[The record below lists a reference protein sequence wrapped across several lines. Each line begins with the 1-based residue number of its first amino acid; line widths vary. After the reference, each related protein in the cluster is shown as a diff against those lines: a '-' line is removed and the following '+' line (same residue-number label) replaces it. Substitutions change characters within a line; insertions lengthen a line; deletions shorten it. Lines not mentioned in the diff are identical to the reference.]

1 MAESLLVRLQRPD
14 GTWVEVGA
22 LYSRDNTNWFESFD
36 AYWSLAGRP
45 VLGQVFESREALPST
60 HVALPR
66 WFSHLLPEGRLRQAV
81 ADAAHVSPATE
92 FQLMARLGSDDLPGA
107 LQALPWDPDSGVV
120 APAAEADDGAGADAD
135 PVLKFSLAGAQLK
148 FSVHDS
154 DRGLT
159 VPVRGTAGN
168 LIVKLPDPR
177 PGFTG
182 VPEAEHAA
190 MTLARAT
197 GLDTP
202 NVRLLDARRIHGL
215 GKWADEAQ
223 GLSFAIDR
231 YDRVDDV
238 RRLHAEE
245 FAQIMGVSPA
255 RAQSKYEHANFETI
269 ANIAAQ
275 LTGVEN
281 VGVVIDRIVLN
292 VLVGNGDAHL
302 KNWSVTYPDGMN
314 PSLSPLYDV
323 VPTVL
328 YIPTDDLGLKLNG
341 SRSFEDVTPASF
353 ERIGERTGFGAGAA
367 RRRAADAAMRVLD
380 SWKILK
386 ESMIN
391 DHYRRLTD
399 RIETLAIAKTN

>member
-1 MAESLLVRLQRPD
+1 MAEALLIRLQRPD
-14 GTWVEVGA
+14 GDWVEVGA
-22 LYSRDNTNWFESFD
+22 LHSRNNTNWFESFD
-36 AYWSLAGRP
+36 TYWNLPDRP
-45 VLGQVFESREALPST
+45 VLGQVFESRSPLPST

-92 FQLMARLGSDDLPGA
+92 FELLARLGTDDLPGA
-107 LQALPWDPDSGVV
+107 LQAVPWNPASGAIAPEVEPDD
-120 APAAEADDGAGADAD
+120 ADGAVEN

-148 FSVHDS
+148 FSVHS
-154 DRGLT
+154 SERGLT

-177 PGFTG
+177 PGYDR
-182 VPEAEHAA
+182 VPEAEYAA
-190 MTLARAT
+190 MTLART
-197 GLDTP
+197 IGLEVP
-202 NVRLLDARRIHGL
+202 RVHLVDAHDVGGL
-215 GKWADEAQ
+215 GQWADVAP
-223 GLSFAIDR
+223 GLSYAIER
-231 YDRVDDV
+231 YDRLDDE

-245 FAQIMGVSPA
+245 FAQIIGVAPA
-255 RAQSKYEHANFETI
+255 RVQSKYEQANFETI

-275 LTGVEN
+275 LTGIEN

-302 KNWSVTYPDGMN
+302 KNWSITYPDGMN

-341 SRSFEDVTPASF
+341 SRAFGDVSPASF
-353 ERIGERTGFGAGAA
+353 ERIGERTGFGADEA
-367 RRRAADAAMRVLD
+367 RQRAADAAVRVLD
-380 SWKILK
+380 SWSTLA
-386 ESMIN
+386 
-391 DHYRRLTD
+391 DALDTDQFQRLTD
-399 RIETLAIAKTN
+399 RLETLPLAKAI